1 MFGDGSSLG
10 IELTYAVQDRPE
22 GLPQAFIV
30 GESFL
35 NGERSAL
42 ILGDNLLIGAGM
54 GRQLESVAERK
65 GGTIFGRY

>member
-1 MFGDGSSLG
+1 
-10 IELTYAVQDRPE
+10 VQDRPE